1 MDTKIIF
8 DEAKNGIC
16 TFFNE
21 NYEGFDRLLLSHFL
35 NRSNDFL
42 NYNEE
47 GRVYKPKFIFTN
59 NIDAIIKCIPKASKI
74 EFFEDDNASNFN
86 QRLKP
91 IIAISGNDWCI
102 YIEQKDGKINYG
114 ICKVL
119 NSIKDKEML
128 TLIEESNYLK
138 ERCEKINCVI
148 VRCMNFYTMEMF
160 STKGNRLSINLSFNA
175 DKQFTNS
182 DDITQFID
190 ATFSKLR
197 TTKEKLNAIKTM
209 YTNIFTKVINEVNGA
224 ICVVVDKEYTDNG
237 FFDDGI
243 WLKEPISF
251 KSLFTNT
258 KSYSE
263 EKLQVFVK
271 LFMSMLDFDGI
282 TVVDNCGR
290 IRGYNIFVETDN
302 KRNKCIVGGARKRA
316 VYTILNS
323 RRKHLVGVYFQ
334 SHEGEIFYKSI
345 NSPTTKKK
353 SKKPQVDNIAPE
365 IAETTTSENKSAQMP
380 LMVSNTKTLE
390 VSTYDFT
397 QNKTEQ
403 TTNNNL

>member
-1 MDTKIIF
+1 
-8 DEAKNGIC
+8 
-16 TFFNE
+16 
-21 NYEGFDRLLLSHFL
+21 
-35 NRSNDFL
+35 
-42 NYNEE
+42 
-47 GRVYKPKFIFTN
+47 
-59 NIDAIIKCIPKASKI
+59 
-74 EFFEDDNASNFN
+74 
-86 QRLKP
+86 
-91 IIAISGNDWCI
+91 
-102 YIEQKDGKINYG
+102 
-114 ICKVL
+114 
-119 NSIKDKEML
+119 
-128 TLIEESNYLK
+128 
-138 ERCEKINCVI
+138 
-148 VRCMNFYTMEMF
+148 MEMF

>member
-1 MDTKIIF
+1 MDTRIIF

-16 TFFNE
+16 EFFKE
-21 NYEGFDRLLLSHFL
+21 NYDGFDSLLLSHFL

-47 GRVYKPKFIFTN
+47 GRVYKPKIIFSN
-59 NIDAIIKCIPKASKI
+59 NIDGIIKAIPKTQKI
-74 EFFEDDNASNFN
+74 EFFSDDNASNFN

-114 ICKVL
+114 ICKVM
-119 NSIKDKEML
+119 NSIKDKDL
-128 TLIEESNYLK
+128 LSLIETSNYLK
-138 ERCEKINCVI
+138 ERSEKIFCI
-148 VRCMNFYTMEMF
+148 VVKCQNFYTMDMF
-160 STKGNRLSINLSFNA
+160 STKGNRLSINLSFNS
-175 DKQFTNS
+175 DKQSSSS
-182 DDITQFID
+182 DDITQFVD

-197 TTKEKLNAIKTM
+197 TTKEKLATIKTM
-209 YTNIFTKVINEVNGA
+209 YTNILNKVINEVNGA
-224 ICVVVDKEYTDNG
+224 ICVVVDKEYKDNG

-251 KSLFTNT
+251 KSLFINS

-263 EKLQVFVK
+263 EKLQAFVK
-271 LFMSMLDFDGI
+271 LFISMLDFDGI
-282 TVVDNCGR
+282 TVVDNCGQ

-353 SKKPQVDNIAPE
+353 SKKVQAGNTLPTIVD
-365 IAETTTSENKSAQMP
+365 
-380 LMVSNTKTLE
+380 
-390 VSTYDFT
+390 
-397 QNKTEQ
+397 
-403 TTNNNL
+403 TTNNPNVENPTQQDTNSSEQSK